1 MRPSR
6 ALSAAAGL
14 AVVAVTALHAW
25 AGVPTD
31 QVKRAVDRIVAVLQ
45 DPALKAET
53 RAKERRAAIR
63 EAASSIF
70 EFDETARR
78 ALGRHWQ
85 RLSEQDRAEFVPLF
99 TDLLEKS
106 YISKIEQ
113 YSGEKI
119 SYVGESV
126 DPGGEIAAVK
136 TIFTTRKGQDVPI
149 EYHLLKRGDRW
160 LIYDVFVEGISLV
173 ANYRTQFDKIIQ
185 TSSYQELVRR
195 MRAGAAEIPAP
206 GSATKGK
213 RS

>member
-6 ALSAAAGL
+6 SLSAVAAI
-14 AVVAVTALHAW
+14 AIVAVTALHAW
-25 AGVPTD
+25 AGAPTD
-31 QVKRAVDRIVAVLQ
+31 QVKTAVDRIVTVLQ
-45 DPALKAET
+45 DPALKSEA
-53 RAKERRAAIR
+53 RVKDRRAAVR

-70 EFDETARR
+70 DFEETARR

-99 TDLLEKS
+99 ADLLEKS

-119 SYVGESV
+119 SYVGESI
-126 DPGGEIAAVK
+126 DPGGEIATVK
-136 TIFTTRKGQDVPI
+136 TTFTTKKGQDVPI

-160 LIYDVFVEGISLV
+160 AIYDVFVEGISLV

-195 MRAGAAEIPAP
+195 MRAGAADIPAP
-206 GSATKGK
+206 AAAGKGK